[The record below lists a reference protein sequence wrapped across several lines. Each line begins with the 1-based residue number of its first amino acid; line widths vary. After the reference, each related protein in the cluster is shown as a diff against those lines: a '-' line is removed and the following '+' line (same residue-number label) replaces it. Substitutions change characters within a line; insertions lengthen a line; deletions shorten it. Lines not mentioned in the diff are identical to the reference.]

1 MVPLLTDYTN
11 RGVCWFEDKALKEE
25 RGILV
30 AFSARSGGASS
41 PPYDSLNLAGH
52 VGDSPRGVDENRRR
66 LFDALGIG
74 ELARRLVTAE
84 QVHGD
89 QIAWVREADAG
100 RGARVEYGP
109 QAVPETDALLSDTPA
124 VPLMLLYADCVP
136 IVIVDP
142 DARRVAVV
150 HAGWRGAFERL
161 PGKAVAELAA
171 AGSTPDRLL
180 AYVGPHICRAH
191 YPVANDLVTSFA
203 QRFDTVCEA
212 EAGHLDLGAVVS
224 EDLSSSGVCVENI
237 CRLGMCTAEATDRFF
252 SYRASSGVTGR
263 HAALSVI
270 SG

>member
-1 MVPLLTDYTN
+1 MVPFLTDCTN
-11 RGVCWFEDKALKEE
+11 RGLRWFEDTALKEE

-30 AFSARSGGASS
+30 VFSGRSGGVSS
-41 PPYDSLNLAGH
+41 PPYGSLNLAGH
-52 VGDSPRGVDENRRR
+52 VGDVPSGVNENRRR

-89 QIAWVREADAG
+89 RIAWVREADAG
-100 RGARVEYGP
+100 RGARVEHGA

-136 IVIVDP
+136 VVIVDP
-142 DARRVAVV
+142 EARRVAVV
-150 HAGWRGAFERL
+150 HAGWRGALERL
-161 PGKAVAELAA
+161 PSKAVADLVS
-171 AGSTPDRLL
+171 AGSQPACLL
-180 AYVGPHICRAH
+180 AYLGPHICPAD
-191 YPVANDLVTSFA
+191 YPVANELVTSFA

-224 EDLSSSGVCVENI
+224 EDLSSSGVPVENI
-237 CRLGMCTAEATDRFF
+237 CRLGICTVEATDWFF

-270 SG
+270 LG